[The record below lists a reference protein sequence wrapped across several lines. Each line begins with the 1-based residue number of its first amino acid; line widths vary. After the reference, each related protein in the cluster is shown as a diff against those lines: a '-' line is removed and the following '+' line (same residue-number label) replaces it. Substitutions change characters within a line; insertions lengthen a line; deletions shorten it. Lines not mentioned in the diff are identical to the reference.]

1 MRHKALGQVAG
12 ADFVEHVEGVDQQAF
27 MLCRRIGD
35 RVDVGGIFAVV
46 PALEAQR
53 RIDANAACIEG

>member
-1 MRHKALGQVAG
+1 MNWVAV
-12 ADFVEHVEGVDQQAF
+12 ADFIEHVDQQAF

-53 RIDANAACIEG
+53 RIDANAACIDG